1 MGIDLAQI
9 NSALVE
15 TLFPVSQRGTVR
27 LYLTARDRKKFA
39 EELGVDEE
47 LAMLA
52 LYKSVDK
59 LPDKLRRHTQRYIT
73 FLRENQAENEDDEE
87 KEEQEIVNHIPDFL
101 ASLVVCSDA
110 YFRGWKDGDDANMVY
125 QAMNRRINEILG
137 KTRYVNYISDQNS
150 GLASSFRLQNY
161 PGISSPGGHN
171 SQWTALKTWTE
182 KRSHVFNSPVLDAKG
197 IRGGPH
203 GIVRSIKYMAPF
215 LEKDELIFKEIA
227 REMNKNPF
235 DPSNDVIASQIHYHS
250 DSYTKLAERHI
261 DEFGTGLFV
270 RAVRMHMKNPAL
282 GKGSDAAA
290 PEPKTPKILGNN
302 IPFSES
308 PEWVFEIEK
317 DDEGGDSLEIGISFE
332 NCKFPAEEPA
342 EVFVGGTAHQLNFKT
357 DRITY
362 PLYLDSSEK
371 IALDEI
377 IYKHELGEDK
387 IPLNLNFWKMISDI
401 GGGMGVETET
411 LRNADRV
418 IACNGNRSQLA
429 AAIGISEHLLQS
441 PISTKYTTNG
451 KEVVIYSLSGSMLGQ
466 TPNAAEMIRIELS
479 GGGRLDKTS
488 KPTYLRDFPPT
499 LVLTEGRINSL
510 IRIKFQDVPIIES
523 LDPELLQEMEN
534 KNSVTLPPGD
544 NILPNGTSARVFT
557 VHRYKTATAKYSDL
571 LWNREIRFIENK
583 DLAHDSYWIQTSL
596 NAPETED
603 IEEDGDNITAQEYA
617 DYKEKKTQIPQK
629 SSESKPIKMGLTLE
643 GWTKAIEA
651 YETANA
657 EVIREQKK
665 ADALEASRIRREENA
680 RVQAERDAEN
690 AARRAQEQQETA
702 ARSEEEKERMLES
715 EAEMREKEM
724 QQRSKNIAQFTE
736 QIQDLKDDYKDKQ
749 NFAEQLLSRVH
760 DESKEL
766 LKKKLKDF
774 RTNMDFL
781 LNELKSYFQAY
792 KGATGAPGEVTNR
805 LKRAN
810 KRCADFRRDLNRIEN
825 EVRRYN
831 RAGFNR
837 NEKSRD
843 PSPESSATKLN
854 KKKPR
859 TTIQDRLRKSLKAHP
874 NNPDIQRALY
884 CTCEICKQKG
894 N

>member
-1 MGIDLAQI
+1 MEFKLAQI

-15 TLFPVSQRGTVR
+15 TFFPVSQMGTVR

-52 LYKSVDK
+52 LYKSVDR
-59 LPDKLRRHTQRYIT
+59 LPDKLKRHTRKYT
-73 FLRENQAENEDDEE
+73 SFLRENQAENEDDEE
-87 KEEQEIVNHIPDFL
+87 KEVQEIVKHIPDFL

-110 YFRGWKDGDDANMVY
+110 YFRGWRDGDDANMVY
-125 QAMNRRINEILG
+125 LAMNRRINEILG
-137 KTRYVNYISDQNS
+137 MTRYVKYISDQNS

-161 PGISSPGGHN
+161 PGISSRGGHN
-171 SQWTALKTWTE
+171 SQWTALKAWTE
-182 KRSHVFNSPVLDAKG
+182 TRSHVFNSPILDAKG
-197 IRGGPH
+197 IRGAPH

-235 DPSNDVIASQIHYHS
+235 DPSNDVISRQIYS
-250 DSYTKLAERHI
+250 YFSSYTKLAEDGI
-261 DEFGTGLFV
+261 KEFGTGLFV
-270 RAVRMHMKNPAL
+270 RAVRMHMKNPEL
-282 GKGSDAAA
+282 GESSDAAA
-290 PEPKTPKILGNN
+290 PEPKTPKILDDK
-302 IPFSES
+302 IPYSES

-317 DDEGGDSLEIGISFE
+317 DGEEGDSLEIGISFE
-332 NCKFPAEEPA
+332 NCQFPAEEPT
-342 EVFVGGTAHQLNFKT
+342 EVFVSDSAHQLNFKT

-387 IPLNLNFWKMISDI
+387 IPLNPNFWKMISDI

-418 IACNGNRSQLA
+418 IACNGNRRQLA
-429 AAIGISEHLLQS
+429 AAIGVKEHLLKS

-451 KEVVIYSLSGSMLGQ
+451 KEIVIYSLSGSMLGQ
-466 TPNAAEMIRIELS
+466 TPNAAEMIRIKLS

-488 KPTYLRDFPPT
+488 KPAYLRDFPPT

-571 LWNREIRFIENK
+571 LWNREIRFIESK
-583 DLAHDSYWIQTSL
+583 DLAHDLYWIQTPL

-603 IEEDGDNITAQEYA
+603 IEEDGDDRTAQEYA
-617 DYKEKKTQIPQK
+617 VFKEKKTQIPQI
-629 SSESKPIKMGLTLE
+629 SSESKPIKMGLSLE
-643 GWTKAIEA
+643 GWTEAIEA
-651 YETANA
+651 YENANA

-665 ADALEASRIRREENA
+665 AKALEDLRIRREENA
-680 RVQAERDAEN
+680 RLQAEKDAAN
-690 AARRAQEQQETA
+690 AARRAREQEEMA
-702 ARSEEEKERMLES
+702 ARSEEEKERMLAS
-715 EAEMREKEM
+715 EARTREKEEE
-724 QQRSKNIAQFTE
+724 QRSN
-736 QIQDLKDDYKDKQ
+736 
-749 NFAEQLLSRVH
+749 N
-760 DESKEL
+760 
-766 LKKKLKDF
+766 
-774 RTNMDFL
+774 
-781 LNELKSYFQAY
+781 QA
-792 KGATGAPGEVTNR
+792 
-805 LKRAN
+805 
-810 KRCADFRRDLNRIEN
+810 D
-825 EVRRYN
+825 
-831 RAGFNR
+831 FNR
-837 NEKSRD
+837 NEKPRQPPEKSS
-843 PSPESSATKLN
+843 PSKLSN
-854 KKKPR
+854 KISR
-859 TTIQDRLRKSLKAHP
+859 TTILDRLRKNLKAHP
-874 NNPDIQRALY
+874 NNTDLQRALY
-884 CTCEICKQKG
+884 CTCEICKQKV

>member
-1 MGIDLAQI
+1 MDFDLAQI

-52 LYKSVDK
+52 LYKSVDR
-59 LPDKLRRHTQRYIT
+59 LPNKLRRHTQLYIT

-87 KEEQEIVNHIPDFL
+87 KEEQEIVNHIPEFL

-110 YFRGWKDGDDANMVY
+110 YFRGWRDGDDPILVY
-125 QAMNRRINEILG
+125 FAMNRRINEILSEQ
-137 KTRYVNYISDQNS
+137 RHSNYIENQND
-150 GLASSFRLQNY
+150 GLPPSFGWKKY
-161 PGISSPGGHN
+161 PGIFSKKID
-171 SQWTALKTWTE
+171 QWTALKIWSK
-182 KRSHVFNSPVLDAKG
+182 KRSHIHNSPVLDALE
-197 IRGGPH
+197 IQGGP
-203 GIVRSIKYMAPF
+203 GGRVRSIRYMAPY
-215 LEKDELIFKEIA
+215 LEADVIKFKEVA
-227 REMNKNPF
+227 REMNKSPF
-235 DPSNDVIASQIHYHS
+235 NPSNDVIARVIRWNFSSLSH
-250 DSYTKLAERHI
+250 LARKHI
-261 DEFGTGLFV
+261 DDYGTGLFV
-270 RAVRMHMKNPAL
+270 RAVRMHMKDPAL
-282 GKGSDAAA
+282 GKSSDAAA
-290 PEPKTPKILGNN
+290 PEPKTPKILGDK
-302 IPFSES
+302 IPSSES

-317 DDEGGDSLEIGISFE
+317 DDGGGDSLEIGISFE
-332 NCKFPAEEPA
+332 NCQFPAEEPT
-342 EVFVGGTAHQLNFKT
+342 EVFVSGTAHQLNFKT

-377 IYKHELGEDK
+377 IYKHELGDGK
-387 IPLNLNFWKMISDI
+387 IPLNPNFWKMISDI

-418 IACNGNRSQLA
+418 IACNGNRRQLA
-429 AAIGISEHLLQS
+429 AAIGVQEHRLQS

-451 KEVVIYSLSGSMLGQ
+451 KGIVIYSLSGSMLGQ
-466 TPNAAEMIRIELS
+466 TPNAAEMIRIQLS

-510 IRIKFQDVPIIES
+510 IRIKFQDVPIT

-534 KNSVTLPPGD
+534 INSVTLPPGD
-544 NILPNGTSARVFT
+544 KILPNGTSARVFT
-557 VHRYKTATAKYSDL
+557 VHRYKTATAKNSQV
-571 LWNREIRFIENK
+571 LWNGEIRFIESK
-583 DLAHDSYWIQTSL
+583 DLAHDPYWIQTPL
-596 NAPETED
+596 NGPETED
-603 IEEDGDNITAQEYA
+603 IEEDGDDITAQKYA
-617 DYKEKKTQIPQK
+617 DFKEKRTQIPQN

-643 GWTKAIEA
+643 GWTEAIEA

-690 AARRAQEQQETA
+690 AARQAQRQEEST
-702 ARSEEEKERMLES
+702 ARSEEEKERILAS

-774 RTNMDFL
+774 RTNVDFL

-792 KGATGAPGEVTNR
+792 NGATGAPGEVTNR

-843 PSPESSATKLN
+843 PSPKSSATKLN

-874 NNPDIQRALY
+874 NNTDIQRALY

>member
-1 MGIDLAQI
+1 MDFDLAQI

-52 LYKSVDK
+52 LYKSVDR
-59 LPDKLRRHTQRYIT
+59 LPDKLRRHTQRYIA

-87 KEEQEIVNHIPDFL
+87 KEEQEIVNHIPEFL
-101 ASLVVCSDA
+101 ASLIVCSDA
-110 YFRGWKDGDDANMVY
+110 YFRGWRDGDDANMVY
-125 QAMNRRINEILG
+125 KAMNRRINEILG
-137 KTRYVNYISDQNS
+137 ITRYVNYISDQNS

-161 PGISSPGGHN
+161 PGISSPGGRN
-171 SQWTALKTWTE
+171 CQWTALKTWTE

-235 DPSNDVIASQIHYHS
+235 DPSNDVISRQIYS
-250 DSYTKLAERHI
+250 YFSRYTKLAENHI
-261 DEFGTGLFV
+261 NDFGTGLFV
-270 RAVRMHMKNPAL
+270 RAVRMHMKNPEL
-282 GKGSDAAA
+282 GESSDAAA
-290 PEPKTPKILGNN
+290 PEPKTPKILGNK

-308 PEWVFEIEK
+308 PGWVFEIEK

-332 NCKFPAEEPA
+332 NCQFPAEEPM
-342 EVFVGGTAHQLNFKT
+342 EVFVSGTEHQLNFKT

-377 IYKHELGEDK
+377 IYKHELGEGK
-387 IPLNLNFWKMISDI
+387 IPLNPNFWKMISDI

-418 IACNGNRSQLA
+418 IACNGNRRQLA
-429 AAIGISEHLLQS
+429 AAIGVQEDRLQS

-451 KEVVIYSLSGSMLGQ
+451 KGIVIYSLSGSMLGQ
-466 TPNAAEMIRIELS
+466 TPNAAEMIRIQLS

-510 IRIKFQDVPIIES
+510 IRIKFQDVPIT

-534 KNSVTLPPGD
+534 INSVTLPPGD
-544 NILPNGTSARVFT
+544 KILPNGTTARVFT
-557 VHRYKTATAKYSDL
+557 VHRYKTATAKNSDL
-571 LWNREIRFIENK
+571 LWNGEIRFIESK
-583 DLAHDSYWIQTSL
+583 DLAHDPYWIQTPL
-596 NAPETED
+596 NGPETED
-603 IEEDGDNITAQEYA
+603 IEEDGDDITAQKYS
-617 DYKEKKTQIPQK
+617 DFKEKRTQIPQI
-629 SSESKPIKMGLTLE
+629 SSESKPIKMGLSLE
-643 GWTKAIEA
+643 GWTEAIEA

-657 EVIREQKK
+657 EAIREQKK
-665 ADALEASRIRREENA
+665 AEALEASRIRNEKMA
-680 RVQAERDAEN
+680 RVQAEKDADN
-690 AARRAQEQQETA
+690 AARRAREQEEMA
-702 ARSEEEKERMLES
+702 ARSEEEKERMLAS
-715 EAEMREKEM
+715 EARTREKEEE
-724 QQRSKNIAQFTE
+724 QRSKNIAQFTE

-760 DESKEL
+760 NESKEF
-766 LKKKLKDF
+766 LKKTLKDF
-774 RTNMDFL
+774 RTNVDFL
-781 LNELKSYFQAY
+781 LKELKSYFQAY
-792 KGATGAPGEVTNR
+792 EDATGAPGEVTNR

-843 PSPESSATKLN
+843 PSPKSSATKLN

-874 NNPDIQRALY
+874 NNTDIQRALY
-884 CTCEICKQKG
+884 CTCEICKQKVI
-894 N
+894 